1 MPGKLQVPLV
11 EADPEMAALIGR
23 EAERQRSGLE
33 LIASENFTSRAVM
46 EANGSCLTNKY
57 SEGLPGKRYYGG
69 NEVIDDV
76 ERLCQSRALALYS
89 LDPETWAVNVQPLSG
104 SPANFA
110 IYTALLEPHA
120 RVMGLSLPHG
130 GHITHGHMTPSGKR
144 VSGTSIYFESMPY
157 YLDESSGTI
166 DYDRLAR
173 QALDFRPKMLIVGAS
188 AYPRDFDY
196 ARMRQIADSV
206 GAYLMADMAHISG
219 LVASEHL
226 ASPFDYCDV
235 VSTTTHKSLRGPRGG
250 MIFSRR
256 CGVPAADG
264 LGLDGL
270 INAAVFPGLQGGP
283 HNHQIGALA
292 TALKLAGEPEF
303 RDYQERVIANCR
315 ALAGRLGE
323 LGYDLVSGGTDNHL
337 LLVDLKG
344 KGVDGSRVEKILDL
358 CHITLNKN
366 SVPGDRNMFVPG
378 GMRIGTPAMT
388 TRGLGEDDFRQV
400 ADLVDR
406 GVRIAV
412 DLKAKTPGEA
422 KLKDFM
428 AFVGNGS
435 NFPEITQLRD
445 DVHAMAGGFPMP
457 GDV

>member
-1 MPGKLQVPLV
+1 
-11 EADPEMAALIGR
+11 
-23 EAERQRSGLE
+23 
-33 LIASENFTSRAVM
+33 
-46 EANGSCLTNKY
+46 
-57 SEGLPGKRYYGG
+57 
-69 NEVIDDV
+69 
-76 ERLCQSRALALYS
+76 
-89 LDPETWAVNVQPLSG
+89 
-104 SPANFA
+104 
-110 IYTALLEPHA
+110 
-120 RVMGLSLPHG
+120 
-130 GHITHGHMTPSGKR
+130 
-144 VSGTSIYFESMPY
+144 
-157 YLDESSGTI
+157 
-166 DYDRLAR
+166 
-173 QALDFRPKMLIVGAS
+173 
-188 AYPRDFDY
+188 
-196 ARMRQIADSV
+196 
-206 GAYLMADMAHISG
+206 
-219 LVASEHL
+219 
-226 ASPFDYCDV
+226 
-235 VSTTTHKSLRGPRGG
+235 

>member
-1 MPGKLQVPLV
+1 
-11 EADPEMAALIGR
+11 MAALIAR

-57 SEGLPGKRYYGG
+57 SEGLPGLRYYGG

-76 ERLCQSRALALYS
+76 ERLCQARALEVYG
-89 LDPETWAVNVQPLSG
+89 LDPEEWAVNVQPLSG

-144 VSGTSIYFESMPY
+144 VSSTSIYFESMPY
-157 YLDESSGTI
+157 FLDEATGTI

-173 QALDFRPKMLIVGAS
+173 QALEFRPKMLIVGAS
-188 AYPRDFDY
+188 AYPRDYDY
-196 ARMRQIADSV
+196 ARMREIADSV
-206 GAYLMADMAHISG
+206 GAFLMADMAHVSG
-219 LVASEHL
+219 LVASRHL
-226 ASPFDYCDV
+226 SSPFEYCDV

-256 CGVPAADG
+256 RDVAAAG
-264 LGLDGL
+264 GGGLDAR

-303 RDYQERVIANCR
+303 REYQARVLANCQ
-315 ALAGRLGE
+315 ALAERLGE
-323 LGYDLVSGGTDNHL
+323 LGYDLMSGGTDNHL

-358 CHITLNKN
+358 SHITLNKN
-366 SVPGDRNMFVPG
+366 SVPGDRNIFVPG
-378 GMRIGTPAMT
+378 GMRIGTPALT
-388 TRGLGEDDFRQV
+388 TRGFTEADFRTV

-406 GVRIAV
+406 GVQIAV
-412 DLKAKTPGEA
+412 DLKGKTPGDA
-422 KLKDFM
+422 KLKDFL
-428 AFVGNGS
+428 AFVGDGS
-435 NFPEITQLRD
+435 GFPEIAQLRA
-445 DVHAMAGGFPMP
+445 DVHALASGFPMP
-457 GDV
+457 GEPGSH

>member
-1 MPGKLQVPLV
+1 MG
-11 EADPEMAALIGR
+11 
-23 EAERQRSGLE
+23 
-33 LIASENFTSRAVM
+33 
-46 EANGSCLTNKY
+46 
-57 SEGLPGKRYYGG
+57 
-69 NEVIDDV
+69 
-76 ERLCQSRALALYS
+76 
-89 LDPETWAVNVQPLSG
+89 
-104 SPANFA
+104 
-110 IYTALLEPHA
+110 HA

-130 GHITHGHMTPSGKR
+130 GHITHGHMTPSGKCMG
-144 VSGTSIYFESMPY
+144 GTSIYFESMPY

-256 CGVPAADG
+256 CGVPA
-264 LGLDGL
+264 
-270 INAAVFPGLQGGP
+270 
-283 HNHQIGALA
+283 
-292 TALKLAGEPEF
+292 AGEPEF